1 MIHFSTAV
9 YFFQLCHTKPIC
21 FILYSFSFLCFYI
34 CYVLIFLCDA
44 MSFSSSFC
52 ISLVVLLFYL
62 FFFPSHVISPF
73 CLCRSYSLS
82 HSSVFSL
89 LCYILHNGGCHAGR
103 PCRPPGFWESPCFYV
118 PCRNPLPS
126 LRLQSAQPQVSAA
139 SKPPQADTWDPLPA
153 RGVPQEAKEEEEC
166 LVDSQ
171 PICFCE
177 NPFLVAN
184 RKSKGCP
191 PKERILS
198 GPPVGYGSHGQLQPW
213 LYSKASSLGECVF
226 WQSVFS
232 SQAWCVISS
241 YLELT

>member
-1 MIHFSTAV
+1 MPAV
-9 YFFQLCHTKPIC
+9 PVDPLGFEKVHASMY
-21 FILYSFSFLCFYI
+21 
-34 CYVLIFLCDA
+34 
-44 MSFSSSFC
+44 
-52 ISLVVLLFYL
+52 
-62 FFFPSHVISPF
+62 HVEP
-73 CLCRSYSLS
+73 
-82 HSSVFSL
+82 V
-89 LCYILHNGGCHAGR
+89 A
-103 PCRPPGFWESPCFYV
+103 
-118 PCRNPLPS
+118 LPS
-126 LRLQSAQPQVSAA
+126 SPVCPAASSAA

-184 RKSKGCP
+184 RKSKACP

-226 WQSVFS
+226 
-232 SQAWCVISS
+232 
-241 YLELT
+241 